1 MPPVQSAGVVVPQL
15 ATLACLLGLARLALA
30 GAPYSGGAAV
40 PLRAPA
46 KAVHSEAFNT
56 PGSCRWRWPAQP
68 QRQPPP
74 AARGCARARRLDRG

>member
-46 KAVHSEAFNT
+46 KAADSAAFST
-56 PGSCRWRWPAQP
+56 PVDRVVKDWWSRLLQILGPKPAG
-68 QRQPPP
+68 
-74 AARGCARARRLDRG
+74 ALC